1 MTTPSP
7 IDLNLLV
14 DRQRPSS
21 PRLSPDG
28 RQIAVTVNYASKAD
42 ERPDSS
48 IWMIRDDHEP
58 FRFSG
63 GLAGASEPAWS
74 PDSTRLVFTST
85 RDHKDKKSK
94 GKAGLFVIPVDGGE
108 AAQLGDVRG
117 SISSP
122 LWSPSGSLIAYL
134 MTDPDTEGEEKRKED
149 KQDHVVFEEE
159 VHHQRLWVIDPESGK
174 ARCLTTGGASVH
186 DYCWSPDGNDLIA
199 ITTPL
204 PTFNSM
210 YGSSNLI
217 RVPVSGGLA
226 TTVAT
231 FPMSPGSPVVREIN
245 GERVIAVIANDHRGD
260 PTPSIWT
267 VPWDGGARRQLLPDL
282 RGAVQD
288 LIADPT
294 DPGQLIALIVEGT
307 HGHVFR
313 VSAETGERHAIEPT
327 AFDNRGSVE
336 VISASK
342 DGRIAVVWSAS
353 DVPQDVW
360 SIEPDGDA
368 SKLTSFG
375 DEFDNMLARGET
387 VRWQSFD
394 GVEIEGTL
402 VRPRYAPA
410 DTLLPLFVEIHGGP
424 AWQWE
429 DAANLNWHDWAQML
443 ASRGWAVL
451 LPNPRGSTGYGAAF
465 EKLLQDD
472 VGNGESKDLIAAA
485 EAMVERGIADPQRL
499 AIGGWSW
506 GGYLT
511 ARTIT
516 QTRRFKAAV
525 MGAGVANLTS
535 DHGAGDIAEYNRLLY
550 PGHPY
555 DATTWDYYASGT
567 PIRLAS
573 EVTTPTLILHG
584 DSDDRVHPTQG
595 QEFYRALQVSG
606 VPVRFVRYPREG
618 HSIRERAHQLD
629 LMERICSWLDKWVPT
644 SSS

>member
-7 IDLNLLV
+7 IDLEMIV

-21 PRLSPDG
+21 PRLSPGG
-28 RQIAVTVNYASKAD
+28 RQIAVTVSYASKAD
-42 ERPDSS
+42 DRPDSS
-48 IWMIRDDHEP
+48 IWMIREGREP

-74 PDSTRLVFTST
+74 PDGIQLVFTST
-85 RDHKDKKSK
+85 RDHKDKKDED
-94 GKAGLFVIPVDGGE
+94 KAGLFVIPVDGGE
-108 AAQLGDVRG
+108 AAQIGNVHGKL
-117 SISSP
+117 SAP
-122 LWSPSGSLIAYL
+122 LWSPDGGLIAYL
-134 MTDPDTEGEEKRKED
+134 MVDPDTEGEVKRKED
-149 KQDHVVFEEE
+149 KRDHVVFEDDA
-159 VHHQRLWVIDPESGK
+159 HHQRLWVIDPESGK
-174 ARCLTTGGASVH
+174 ARCLTTGARSVH
-186 DYCWSPDGNDLIA
+186 DYCWSPDGEQLIA
-199 ITTPL
+199 VTTPL
-204 PTFNSM
+204 PTINSLF
-210 YGSSNLI
+210 GPTDLI
-217 RVPVSGGLA
+217 RLPVSGGLA
-226 TTVAT
+226 TTLAT
-231 FPMSPGSPVVREIN
+231 FPMSPGSPVVRN
-245 GERVIAVIANDHRGD
+245 VDGERVVAVIANDHRAD

-267 VPWDGGARRQLLPDL
+267 VPCDGGQRRQLLPDL

-294 DPGQLIALIVEGT
+294 DPSQLIALIVEGT
-307 HGHVFR
+307 HGRLFR
-313 VSAETGERHAIEPT
+313 VSASTGEREAIAPA
-327 AFDNRGSVE
+327 AFENRGSIAE
-336 VISASK
+336 GISASR
-342 DGRIAVVWSAS
+342 DGRTAFVWSAS
-353 DVPQDVW
+353 DVPHNVW
-360 SIEPDGDA
+360 SIEPNGDA

-375 DEFDNMLARGET
+375 DEFDGMLARGET

-402 VRPRYAPA
+402 VRPKDVPT
-410 DTLLPLFVEIHGGP
+410 DTPLPLFVEIHGGP

-429 DAANLNWHDWAQML
+429 DAASLSWHDWAQML

-451 LPNPRGSTGYGAAF
+451 LPNPRGSTGYGSAF

-485 EAMVERGIADPQRL
+485 EAMVERGIADPDRL

-516 QTRRFKAAV
+516 QTRRFRAGV
-525 MGAGVANLTS
+525 TGAGVANLTS

-555 DATTWDYYASGT
+555 DAATWDYYARGT

-584 DSDDRVHPTQG
+584 DTDDRVHPTQG

-629 LMERICSWLDKWVPT
+629 LMERICAWLDRWVPAN
-644 SSS
+644 